1 MKHLG
6 VSPRERFTMFVI
18 YALAKGKHV
27 KEAFDLMKTMEEKG
41 FKPNVVTYNSLIKPL
56 CKGHRVKEANVVFD
70 EMLQKGFSPTIRT
83 YHAFF
88 GILKTGEEVF
98 ELLEKMKNAG
108 CHRVN
113 DTYIMLIRKLNRWH
127 QIENVF
133 KAWSEMSEN
142 RLSPTRA
149 HI

>member
-6 VSPRERFTMFVI
+6 VSPDRKVYNAVI

-56 CKGHRVKEANVVFD
+56 CKGHRVEEAKVVFD

-88 GILKTGEEVF
+88 GIIKTGEEVF

-108 CHRVN
+108 CHPAN
-113 DTYIMLIRKLNRWH
+113 DTYIMLIRKFCLWH
-127 QIENVF
+127 RLKMF
-133 KAWSEMSEN
+133 SKAWSEMSEN
-142 RLSPTRA
+142 GLSHDRA